1 MPSPLAPAPAALSP
15 VWRWALLLGLP
26 GVMVAMGLAL
36 LLSGDSPWRGV
47 NLRLYG
53 ALGVGLLL
61 CWVPLLWPRS
71 AGWSPRLMGAAAA
84 LGGLFYVTKLSL
96 LIWLATPEVIVGELT
111 QAFFW
116 FTPMLMLCLLA
127 RELPLVRRLA
137 VVVLSV
143 LSALSAYYLLV
154 NLNDPAARV
163 ACTGLIELMLASWVT
178 YWVTSLYL
186 PQREHQAMK
195 SGERLALEHLAYTDL
210 LTGLPNRLYLERELE
225 RCLSAPAAGPATPGP
240 MTPGP
245 ATPELAPPGP
255 VTLLFI
261 DLDSFK
267 VANDTLGH
275 AEGDRILRS
284 VAELLRQVTPP
295 GAHACRLSGD
305 EFVLLL
311 PGLGGSEG
319 ERLGETIQAR
329 LAHHDPDAP
338 VHVTV
343 SIGVAVYPDDA
354 RSAGDLLRHAD
365 SAMYAVKRSGK
376 RDVRRYRQ
384 ADAATER
391 AQIIARDV
399 PGGLRR
405 NEFSLVYQPLF
416 DLASGQMTKA
426 EALMRWQHPELGAVS
441 PEQFIGVAEQVG
453 SIALLGSWALR
464 GACEAALGWPQ
475 LRICVNVS
483 AMQVL
488 QPEFVSEVERV
499 LVDTGL
505 SPHRLELELTETLL
519 MHDDAHLAGVLREL
533 RHLGVSLCMDDFGIG
548 HSNLSRLR
556 TLPIQGL
563 KMDRSFTAALI
574 GPAAERAY
582 PLALMEAVVNIGKV
596 RGIEITI
603 EGIETTQQLD
613 WVRSLGQVTVQ
624 GYLLGRPIS
633 AGDLSAQRPEI
644 TLPAWAVGATLSTL
658 SLGEP
663 EAG

>member
-1 MPSPLAPAPAALSP
+1 MPSSSPLPGPLAPSP

-26 GVMVAMGLAL
+26 GVMTAMVLAL
-36 LLSGDSPWRGV
+36 LLSQDTAWRDV

-53 ALGVGLLL
+53 AVGTGLGL
-61 CWVPLLWPRS
+61 CWIPLLWPRS
-71 AGWSPRLMGAAAA
+71 ARFSPSLMGAAAA
-84 LGGLFYVTKLSL
+84 IGGLFYVVKLSL
-96 LIWLATPEVIVGELT
+96 LIWLAPPDVMVSELT
-111 QAFFW
+111 QSFFW
-116 FTPMLMLCLLA
+116 FTPMLLMCLLA

-137 VVVLSV
+137 FVVLSV
-143 LSALSAYYLLV
+143 LSALSAYYLL
-154 NLNDPAARV
+154 LHLSDPAARV
-163 ACTGLIELMLASWVT
+163 ACTGLTELMLASWVT

-195 SGERLALEHLAYTDL
+195 SGERAALEQLAYTDL
-210 LTGLPNRLYLERELE
+210 LTGLPNRLHFERELDA
-225 RCLSAPAAGPATPGP
+225 CLEGGATS
-240 MTPGP
+240 
-245 ATPELAPPGP
+245 P

-284 VAELLRQVTPP
+284 VAVLLRQVEPP

-329 LAHHDPDAP
+329 MVHHDPDAP
-338 VHVTV
+338 VHITV

-354 RSAGDLLRHAD
+354 QNASELLRHAD

-405 NEFSLVYQPLF
+405 GEFSLVYQPLF
-416 DLASGQMTKA
+416 DLTSGQMTKV
-426 EALMRWQHPELGAVS
+426 EALTRWQHPELGAVS

-453 SIALLGSWALR
+453 SIVALGSWALR
-464 GACEAALGWPQ
+464 EACTAALAWPQ
-475 LRICVNVS
+475 LRVCVNVS

-488 QPEFVSEVERV
+488 QHDFVGEVGRA
-499 LVDTGL
+499 LHLTGL
-505 SPHRLELELTETLL
+505 SAERLELELTETLL

-533 RHLGVSLCMDDFGIG
+533 RHLGVTLCMDDFGSG

-574 GPAAERAY
+574 GPAAERVY
-582 PLALMEAVVNIGKV
+582 PLALLEAVVGIGKL

-603 EGIETTQQLD
+603 EGIETPQQLD

-624 GYLLGRPIS
+624 GYLLGRPVS
-633 AGDLSAQRPEI
+633 AGELTALRPDV
-644 TLPAWAVGATLSTL
+644 TLPAWAVSAALSPPLLGPQPL
-658 SLGEP
+658 SESELG
-663 EAG
+663 